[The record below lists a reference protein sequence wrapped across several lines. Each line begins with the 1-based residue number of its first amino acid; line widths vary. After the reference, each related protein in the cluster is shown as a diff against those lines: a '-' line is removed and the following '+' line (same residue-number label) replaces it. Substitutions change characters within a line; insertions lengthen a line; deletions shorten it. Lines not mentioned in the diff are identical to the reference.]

1 MGGLIR
7 TSAVIEPSARADG
20 GLDPFAG
27 SQSIRVMIVAGYP
40 SLRAGLR
47 ALLTQERDILALES
61 GPASHD
67 EGSVPDVI
75 VADAGSAVEE
85 TLDGLAEAFP
95 RAAFLLVGGD
105 PAVDGPGLES
115 GPVGYLA
122 SNVDGATLAAA
133 VRGLA
138 QGLTVIDPALIVASG
153 VHIHS
158 RAHPSP
164 ALSPGEALT
173 SRERQVLEL
182 VAAGLPNKTIAR
194 ELGISEHT
202 AKFHVGSLLAKL
214 GAASRT
220 EAVTLATR
228 RGILSV

>member
-1 MGGLIR
+1 MGGLTRSSSILD
-7 TSAVIEPSARADG
+7 PSAPAGGGVDPRAPG
-20 GLDPFAG
+20 RI
-27 SQSIRVMIVAGYP
+27 IRVMVVAGYP

-47 ALLTQERDILALES
+47 ALLAHERDMLAVES
-61 GPASHD
+61 DSALHD
-67 EGSVPDVI
+67 QSSAPDVI

-85 TLDGLAEAFP
+85 TLEGLAEAFP

-105 PAVDGPGLES
+105 PGVDGPGLKS

-122 SNVDGATLAAA
+122 PNVEGATLATA

-153 VHIHS
+153 VHVHS
-158 RAHPSP
+158 RTHPATSV
-164 ALSPGEALT
+164 APGEALT